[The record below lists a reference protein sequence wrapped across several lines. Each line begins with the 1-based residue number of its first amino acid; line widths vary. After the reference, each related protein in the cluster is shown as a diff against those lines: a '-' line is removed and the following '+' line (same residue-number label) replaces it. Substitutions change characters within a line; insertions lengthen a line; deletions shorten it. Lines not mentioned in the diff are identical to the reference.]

1 MYANFDARY
10 RPKPQR
16 WRIAL
21 VSLCHFLLGV
31 TITNAIVSV
40 ADVAVLRAAPG
51 MPDRW
56 IFFATPWLSLKPML
70 PRIVK
75 AYDFRTPFF
84 VATGGLLIAA
94 LVAAY
99 LWPARQSIAS
109 RLWAV
114 TLGQTL
120 AAFGAAIFPFRG
132 WETIDPLLYAAPV
145 LAAVICMMGEWNA
158 TVLLGGYYDLN
169 SPLQRIGMWMLRV
182 VPGLALIGAAS
193 YGVRYMWGVYAAG
206 GLAVVTLFAN
216 LIRRPAR
223 SLETMREVEMKEAAA
238 ALPFVTAV
246 LIGAAAFFFGYSRP
260 YGVVY
265 SGGKL
270 THEPLAGAVKTIEPP
285 KPVIDIHWSRRPR
298 KP

>member
-21 VSLCHFLLGV
+21 VSLCHLLLGAA
-31 TITNAIVSV
+31 ITNAIVSI
-40 ADVAVLRAAPG
+40 ADIAVLRAAPG
-51 MPDRW
+51 MPDSW
-56 IFFATPWLSLKPML
+56 ILYATPWLTLKPML

-75 AYDFRTPFF
+75 AYDYRTPFL
-84 VATGGLLIAA
+84 VATGGLLIGA
-94 LVAAY
+94 LVVAY

-132 WETIDPLLYAAPV
+132 WEGVDPWLYAAPV
-145 LAAVICMMGEWNA
+145 VAAVICIVGEWNA
-158 TVLLGGYYDLN
+158 TTLLGGYYDLN
-169 SPLQRIGMWMLRV
+169 SPLQRIGMWLLRL
-182 VPGLALIGAAS
+182 VPGLALIAGAS
-193 YGVRYMWGVYAAG
+193 LGVGYMWGACAAA
-206 GLAVVTLFAN
+206 GLAVITLFAN
-216 LIRRPAR
+216 LVRRPAR

-238 ALPFVTAV
+238 ALPFVTAIA
-246 LIGAAAFFFGYSRP
+246 IGAAVFVFGYTKP

-265 SGGKL
+265 AGGRF
-270 THEPLAGAVKTIEPP
+270 THQPLAGAVKTIEPP

-298 KP
+298 TK